1 MATVGGCAA
10 ASGLP
15 LSSAIPP
22 ADSRCADAAVYVAM
36 PADQA
41 LPILQACGKLS
52 GQDAFGGSTWYFK
65 NKVIG
70 VTPTHGVLM
79 ITNLD

>member
-1 MATVGGCAA
+1 MPRSTKHIFASLLMALLGGCAA
-10 ASGLP
+10 N
-15 LSSAIPP
+15 
-22 ADSRCADAAVYVAM
+22 SRCADADIHVTM

-41 LPILQACGKLS
+41 LPMLQACGKLS
-52 GQDAFGGSTWYFK
+52 GQDAFGDSTWSFK
-65 NKVIG
+65 NKVIE